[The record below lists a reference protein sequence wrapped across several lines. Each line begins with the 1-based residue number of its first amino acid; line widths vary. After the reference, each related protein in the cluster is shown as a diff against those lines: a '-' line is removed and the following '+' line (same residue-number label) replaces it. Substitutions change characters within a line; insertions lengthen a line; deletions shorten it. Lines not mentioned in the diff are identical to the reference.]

1 MLLKRA
7 TPGLLSKYS
16 QFWLYNDGIL
26 VERVCSKSIDI
37 AYYFPFSSK
46 LFFNYLSRTTA
57 SARLE
62 LRFSLPLIVRSGE
75 QRWSGVSRRVRVG
88 GGGQDRTIATV
99 ESGSSYR
106 SSRCCCALLSR
117 QLFSIFHAIARNWYL
132 LSITLLRS
140 RYVLSRYIFPIVR

>member
-1 MLLKRA
+1 ME
-7 TPGLLSKYS
+7 YS
-16 QFWLYNDGIL
+16 WF
-26 VERVCSKSIDI
+26 VKSIDI